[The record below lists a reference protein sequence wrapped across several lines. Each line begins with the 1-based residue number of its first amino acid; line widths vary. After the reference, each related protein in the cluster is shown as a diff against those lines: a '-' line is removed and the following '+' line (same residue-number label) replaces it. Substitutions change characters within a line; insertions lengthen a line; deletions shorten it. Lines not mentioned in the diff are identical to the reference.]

1 MASSKNTAV
10 FGIYRTPEDAERA
23 VDALMGAG
31 FASGA
36 ISVLLPDN
44 ESTRAFA
51 HHKDTKAPEGTTAGV
66 TTGGVIGGA
75 LGVLAGIGALAIPGV
90 GPLIAAGP
98 IVAGLAG
105 LGVGGAVGGLVGALI
120 GMGIPEYE
128 AKRYEGRVKDGGTL
142 LSVHCDTSDQVSRA
156 KDLLKSSGGQDI
168 SSTSEASAAKP
179 EERRDID
186 PRTEPR
192 VASFTPDTTPAVI
205 PDPAYTTETPAAREA
220 RAERIAGQP
229 PVDPVDPT
237 APRIYR

>member
-1 MASSKNTAV
+1 MASKNTAV
-10 FGIYRTPEDAERA
+10 FGIYPTPADAERA
-23 VDALMGAG
+23 VDALIGNG
-31 FASGA
+31 FASSA

-51 HHKDTKAPEGTTAGV
+51 HHKETKAPEGTTAGA

-75 LGVLAGIGALAIPGV
+75 LGVLAGIGMLAIPGV

-142 LSVHCDTSDQVSRA
+142 LSVHCDTSEQVSRA
-156 KDLLKSSGGQDI
+156 KDLLKSSGAQDI
-168 SSTSEASAAKP
+168 SSTSEASAAKAD
-179 EERRDID
+179 ERRDTD
-186 PRTEPR
+186 PR
-192 VASFTPDTTPAVI
+192 VARFTPDPTPAV

-220 RAERIAGQP
+220 RAARLAGQP
-229 PVDPVDPT
+229 VVDPVDPA
-237 APRIYR
+237 APRIHR